1 MRKSIAF
8 AAAAAACLLIAAPA
22 QAGFQYERDYIIC
35 WTSYLNGSS
44 DCARLPRRYKLP
56 GVKKPRARAGTT
68 TFTLTWSRIR
78 CLKGYLGRKTISTM
92 RPTHQATIYAPKS

>member
-22 QAGFQYERDYIIC
+22 QAFQYERDYIIC

-44 DCARLPRRYKLP
+44 DCARLPRKYSLP
-56 GVKKPRARAGTT
+56 GVKKPLAKAGTT
-68 TFTLTWSRIR
+68 TFTLTWHRISR
-78 CLKGYLGRKTISTM
+78 LKRYLGRKTISTM
-92 RPTHQATIYAPKS
+92 RPTHQATIYAPKY